1 MLPIHDT
8 RSFGLFKTGFINC
21 WLCRRMVGI
30 ISDNFHQ
37 TIKVKVHLRFL
48 IYKYQSYYKAVSAWV
63 FHIVFSVSNNTCRQ
77 APQGG
82 IGVSRKSFSVRAAM
96 ASVFTA

>member
-8 RSFGLFKTGFINC
+8 RSFGLFKTRFINC

-63 FHIVFSVSNNTCRQ
+63 FHIVFQFLIILADRH
-77 APQGG
+77 
-82 IGVSRKSFSVRAAM
+82 RKEE
-96 ASVFTA
+96 